1 MSLSAQ
7 DIVALARAGF
17 NAEQIGAINAE
28 STVSTPESTV
38 STESTPS
45 PEPTAKVEES
55 TVSTVST
62 IPVEVKE
69 EPAAPAPEPA
79 KPDAAAQDQAPTM
92 QDLMAKLAAMENRMQ
107 GAAIQLD
114 QQPGQQGPLTGQDVL
129 ARILDPTIE

>member
-28 STVSTPESTV
+28 STVSTQESTV
-38 STESTPS
+38 STEPTQS
-45 PEPTAKVEES
+45 PEPTVTAEES
-55 TVSTVST
+55 TPSTQ
-62 IPVEVKE
+62 PVEVKE
-69 EPAAPAPEPA
+69 APEPA
-79 KPDAAAQDQAPTM
+79 KPAPAAQDQAPTM
-92 QDLMAKLAAMENRMQ
+92 QDLMAKLSAMENRMQ

>member
-38 STESTPS
+38 STPS
-45 PEPTAKVEES
+45 PEPTAKVEE
-55 TVSTVST
+55 STVST

-79 KPDAAAQDQAPTM
+79 KPAAAAQDQAPTM

>member
-38 STESTPS
+38 STESTQS
-45 PEPTAKVEES
+45 PEPTAQVEE
-55 TVSTVST
+55 STVST

-69 EPAAPAPEPA
+69 TPAASAPEPA
-79 KPDAAAQDQAPTM
+79 KPAGSAQDQAPTM

>member
-45 PEPTAKVEES
+45 PEPTAKVEEP
-55 TVSTVST
+55 TVST

-69 EPAAPAPEPA
+69 EPA
-79 KPDAAAQDQAPTM
+79 AAAQDQAPTM

-129 ARILDPTIE
+129 ARILDPSIE

>member
-55 TVSTVST
+55 TVST

-69 EPAAPAPEPA
+69 APAAPAPEPA
-79 KPDAAAQDQAPTM
+79 KPAAAAQDQAPTM

>member
-7 DIVALARAGF
+7 DIIALARAGF

-45 PEPTAKVEES
+45 PEPTAKAEE
-55 TVSTVST
+55 STVST

-79 KPDAAAQDQAPTM
+79 RPAAAAQDQAPTM

-129 ARILDPTIE
+129 ARILDPNIE